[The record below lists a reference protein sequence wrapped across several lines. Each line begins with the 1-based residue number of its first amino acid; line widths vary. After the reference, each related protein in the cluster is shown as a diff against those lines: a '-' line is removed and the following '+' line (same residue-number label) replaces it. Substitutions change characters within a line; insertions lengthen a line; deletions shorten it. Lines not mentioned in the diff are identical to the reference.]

1 MPQLDFYIFV
11 SQFSW
16 FLFIFFI
23 FYFLLIQFGLEK
35 LLELFYS
42 RLYLKLVKLKHKSNV
57 NIKFKVD
64 FPILKSLILKE
75 YLFFKL
81 KK

>member
-42 RLYLKLVKLKHKSNV
+42 RSYLKVLKLKQKSN
-57 NIKFKVD
+57 IDFKFKAD
-64 FPILKSLILKE
+64 FPVLKTLILKE